1 MIGTGGTSGAFGQRP
16 RPNPRPEIASTILDV
31 SVETQQKGFG
41 FEPTENTLGRRITKI
56 LPFVAALV
64 FVAGGIAFLIAYYGN
79 TSHVKHPGV
88 RPGKPVDVSKV
99 LPTVPL
105 PKSARHV
112 AGQYIVTAMTRQNL
126 PLSWK
131 LTHPSLK
138 AGYTYKEWLTGNI
151 PVQYFPA
158 KAIAGASFL
167 VYFSHPNDV
176 MLNVEVFAKPKSG
189 VTTQSFFI
197 ELKPVGKGK
206 GRQWLVSYVAPSSGA
221 LFVHSD
227 AGNGAQ

>member
-1 MIGTGGTSGAFGQRP
+1 VSA
-16 RPNPRPEIASTILDV
+16 EIQ
-31 SVETQQKGFG
+31 EKGFG

-64 FVAGGIAFLIAYYGN
+64 FVAGGIAFLAAYYRN
-79 TSHVKHPGV
+79 TSHVTHPGV
-88 RPGKPVDVSKV
+88 RPGKPVDASKV
-99 LPTVPL
+99 LPTVPV
-105 PKSARHV
+105 PKTARHV

-138 AGYTYKEWLTGNI
+138 KGYTYKEWLTGTI

-167 VYFSHPNDV
+167 VYWSHPNNV
-176 MLNVEVFAKPKSG
+176 MLNVEVFAKPNSG
-189 VTTQSFFI
+189 VTTQSFYI
-197 ELKPVGKGK
+197 QLKPVGQGK
-206 GRQWLVSYVAPSSGA
+206 AKRWLVSYVAPSSGA
-221 LFVHSD
+221 YTVPSD